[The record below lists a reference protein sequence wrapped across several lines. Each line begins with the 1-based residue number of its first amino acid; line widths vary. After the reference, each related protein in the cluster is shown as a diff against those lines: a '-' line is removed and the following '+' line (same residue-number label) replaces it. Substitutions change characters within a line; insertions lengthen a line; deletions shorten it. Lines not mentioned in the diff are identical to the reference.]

1 MKNDVGQK
9 HEWKFDDW
17 KGERKEERKEGEER
31 KGIGTDVSPEI
42 WRNPRVDAAV
52 AHRALQ

>member
-1 MKNDVGQK
+1 MMWGKNTDGNLVIG
-9 HEWKFDDW
+9 
-17 KGERKEERKEGEER
+17 KGKGRKEGEER

-42 WRNPRVDAAV
+42 WRNPHVDAAV